1 MINLTR
7 QNSAMKIFFD
17 TEFTCLGLDPKL
29 ISIGFVSEDGART
42 FYAELSDSYR
52 LDQCSDFV
60 HEEVLPRL
68 EGGDSLMTTSE
79 LTLRLGNW
87 IESFECPVT
96 LVTDAV
102 AWDWP
107 FILEL
112 FSLPGTWPENLHR
125 KAELLRDDDGFNECV
140 DLVYDKQPQLIRHHA
155 LDDARANQLAR
166 LLICAARI

>member
-7 QNSAMKIFFD
+7 QNSAMQIFFD

-29 ISIGFVSEDGART
+29 ISIGFVSEDGEHT
-42 FYAELSDSYR
+42 FYAELSDNYL

-60 HEEVLPRL
+60 HEEVLLRL
-68 EGGDSLMTTSE
+68 EGGDALMTTSE

-87 IESFECPVT
+87 IESFEYPVT

-107 FILEL
+107 FIVEL
-112 FSLPGTWPENLHR
+112 FCLPGTWPENLHP
-125 KAELLRDDDGFNECV
+125 KAESLRDDDGFNECV
-140 DLVYDKQPQLIRHHA
+140 DFVFDNHPELIRHHA
-155 LDDARANQLAR
+155 LHDAQANQLAC
-166 LLICAARI
+166 LRISSTST